1 MIYKSGIP
9 SKRINIINDAKTVA
23 KWFVQ
28 FIAKEKQ
35 KVSCWASETYKRTG
49 FPLK

>member
-9 SKRINIINDAKTVA
+9 SKRINIINDAKAVA

-28 FIAKEKQ
+28 FIAKEKHKCPVGQ
-35 KVSCWASETYKRTG
+35 VTYMRE
-49 FPLK
+49 